1 MALAG
6 EEGYKEK
13 QDVVSFLTLTPSLQS
28 CGRMTADQ
36 HPVMTKTLFQNALLL
51 LLYFVL
57 HIMVWGEQMCSGG
70 LTRCLESAKQSA
82 THW

>member
-1 MALAG
+1 MG

-28 CGRMTADQ
+28 CGCMTADQ

-51 LLYFVL
+51 LLYFML
-57 HIMVWGEQMCSGG
+57 HIMVCSGG
-70 LTRCLESAKQSA
+70 LTGCLESAKQST